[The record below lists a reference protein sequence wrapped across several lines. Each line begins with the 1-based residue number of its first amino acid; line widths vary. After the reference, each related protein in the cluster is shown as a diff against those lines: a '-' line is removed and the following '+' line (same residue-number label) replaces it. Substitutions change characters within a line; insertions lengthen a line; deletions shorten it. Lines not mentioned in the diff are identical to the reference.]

1 MLIFDPFYFSH
12 LRVNSSE
19 IPSRMGIDIALRVIY
34 ADRLVQRP
42 FSKFSIAAV
51 LRIAFIS
58 RVFPPRA
65 QLGQLTNSQLRAC
78 RSRDRPYLRPQ
89 RFWAISARRC
99 FVERIKQI
107 AGVPALYSFVD
118 ESVLTI

>member
-19 IPSRMGIDIALRVIY
+19 IPSRMGIPIALRVIY
-34 ADRLVQRP
+34 ADRLDQRP

-65 QLGQLTNSQLRAC
+65 QLGQLTNSYALVA
-78 RSRDRPYLRPQ
+78 
-89 RFWAISARRC
+89 
-99 FVERIKQI
+99 VEI
-107 AGVPALYSFVD
+107 
-118 ESVLTI
+118 VLTYAPRGSGL